1 VAGEA
6 VEFSATQRDASDGA
20 PGATVTFPYDR
31 MTVERFRE
39 AFPRARWRDDL
50 RAWFVPGTRAERR
63 LTAWRGREWSGVLA
77 YADQRG
83 RDAFT
88 FEPITSPYLEVTDD
102 FLIRTPYSRTV
113 IAELREVPWARWDP
127 ALKAWRVPFRSF
139 EELNRRWPAIEA
151 AARMAEPE
159 ERRKREESR
168 RASPEQA
175 DRRAEAAERRRN
187 RYPVPED
194 APPPLDRVLMT
205 HAGCVVF
212 KEVDGE
218 LVEPIIAARFYPGVT
233 AGPAAL
239 IWAAWRRPSHA
250 ELVQAWPA
258 RTPPGPAELARGW
271 WQPTIEVL
279 REERRRTASL
289 ERARETRRATRGE
302 PPSSEQNS

>member
-1 VAGEA
+1 MTDETVA
-6 VEFSATQRDASDGA
+6 FSATQRDAGDGV
-20 PGATVTFPYDR
+20 PGATAAFPYDR

-50 RAWFVPGTRAERR
+50 GAWFVPGRRAEQR
-63 LTAWRGREWSGVLA
+63 LAAWMSREWSGVLA

-88 FEPITSPYLEVTDD
+88 FEPIRSRYLEVADD
-102 FLIRTPYSRTV
+102 LVVRMPYSRTV
-113 IAELREVPWARWDP
+113 IAELRSVPWARWDP

-139 EELNRRWPAIEA
+139 EELRRRWPAIEG
-151 AARMAEPE
+151 AARQAEPE

-168 RASPEQA
+168 KASLEHG
-175 DRRAEAAERRRN
+175 DRRAEAAERRRK

-194 APPPLDRVLMT
+194 ALPPLDRVLMT

-212 KEVDGE
+212 EAVTGE
-218 LVEPIIAARFYPGVT
+218 LVEPVVAARFYPGVT

-239 IWAAWRRPSHA
+239 IWAAWRRPNHA

-258 RTPPGPAELARGW
+258 RTPPGPSDLARGW

-279 REERRRTASL
+279 REERRRAASL
-289 ERARETRRATRGE
+289 ERARATRRSKEG
-302 PPSSEQNS
+302 

>member
-1 VAGEA
+1 MTDEA
-6 VEFSATQRDASDGA
+6 AEFSATQRDADDGT
-20 PGATVTFPYDR
+20 PGATAIFPYDR

-39 AFPRARWRDDL
+39 AFPKARWRDDL
-50 RAWFVPGTRAERR
+50 GAWFVPGTRAEQR
-63 LTAWRGREWSGVLA
+63 LTKWMGREWSGVLA

-88 FEPITSPYLEVTDD
+88 FEPISSPYLEVADG

-127 ALKAWRVPFRSF
+127 ALKVWRVPFRSF
-139 EELNRRWPAIEA
+139 EALSRRWPAIEA
-151 AARMAEPE
+151 AARRAEPE

-168 RASPEQA
+168 RASPAHA
-175 DRRAEAAERRRN
+175 DKRAEAAERRRN

-205 HAGCVVF
+205 HVGCVVF
-212 KEVDGE
+212 EAVTGE
-218 LVEPIIAARFYPGVT
+218 LAEPVITARFYPGVT
-233 AGPAAL
+233 TGPATL
-239 IWAAWRRPSHA
+239 IWASWRRPSHA

-258 RTPPGPAELARGW
+258 RTQPGPADLARGW

-279 REERRRTASL
+279 REERRKTASL
-289 ERARETRRATRGE
+289 ERARETRRAKRGD
-302 PPSSEQNS
+302 PPSSERNS